1 MDKRKLAQA
10 LKFLLY
16 GSGNT
21 LSCAESCTGGNI
33 AHKITSISGSSEY
46 FAGGVVSYAAEV
58 KETLLGVK
66 DLTIRKQGI
75 VSSSV
80 AEEMAC
86 GVRKLLG
93 TTFSVATTGW
103 ADSYGD
109 EHEPAG
115 TVWIAVDGPKGT
127 RSIKFHSNSTRNVN
141 ISRFTSVAI
150 RFLIDYISEYISI

>member
-1 MDKRKLAQA
+1 MDKRNLAQT
-10 LKFLLY
+10 LKSLLSA
-16 GSGNT
+16 SGCT

-46 FAGGVVSYAAEV
+46 FVGGVVSYAAEV
-58 KETLLGVK
+58 KENLLDVK
-66 DLTIRKQGI
+66 ASTIREQGI
-75 VSSSV
+75 VSSAV
-80 AEEMAC
+80 AREMAC
-86 GVRKLLG
+86 GIRKLLG

-109 EHEPAG
+109 EHESAG

-127 RSIKFHSNSTRNVN
+127 KSVKYHSNSTRNVN

-150 RFLIDYISEYISI
+150 RFLIDYISK